1 MTLFSVATALSHMD
15 GWGWG
20 MAGFGLVIL
29 LLLAVM
35 LASIWSA
42 SRPFSSPPSMSHTM
56 EILSERYARGEIGRE
71 EYLALK
77 SELER

>member
-1 MTLFSVATALSHMD
+1 MTLFSVASAWSHMD

-56 EILSERYARGEIGRE
+56 QILSERYARGEIGRG